1 MKEEVVTTT
10 VYIAEDGKRFTEK
23 SDCEKYEKE
32 VLALKK
38 NIKYFKVLC
47 NPDLTETGCMQ
58 GALLVAVYCRN
69 LCHRDVVENWC
80 VKQKGMEILGE
91 GVQGYG
97 FQRHFVIANSSEKE
111 YLSFKEGNKMD
122 SRIYMNEQLFLS
134 PVEVAGYPKPFNYM
148 EAWNFK

>member
-10 VYIAEDGKRFTEK
+10 VYIAEDGKRFAEK
-23 SDCEKYEKE
+23 NDCEKYEKE
-32 VLALKK
+32 VLVLKK
-38 NIKYFKVLC
+38 HVQYFKVLC
-47 NPDLTETGCMQ
+47 SPDLTETGCMQ
-58 GALLVAVYCRN
+58 GAFLVAVYCRN

-80 VKQKGMEILGE
+80 VKQKGMAILGE

-97 FQRHFVIANSSEKE
+97 FQRHFNIVASTEDE
-111 YLSFKEGNKMD
+111 FLSFKEGKKMD
-122 SRIYMNEQLFLS
+122 GRIYMDGQVFLS

>member
-23 SDCEKYEKE
+23 NDCEKYEKE

-38 NIKYFKVLC
+38 SVGYFKVLH

-58 GALLVAVYCRN
+58 GAFLVAVYCNN

-80 VKQKGMEILGE
+80 VNQKGMKILGE

-97 FQRHFVIANSSEKE
+97 FQRHFVIVASSEKE
-111 YLSFKEGNKMD
+111 YLSFTEGKKMD
-122 SRIYMNEQLFLS
+122 SRIYMTGQVFLS
-134 PVEVAGYPKPFNYM
+134 PVEIAGYPKPFNYM
-148 EAWNFK
+148 EAWKFK